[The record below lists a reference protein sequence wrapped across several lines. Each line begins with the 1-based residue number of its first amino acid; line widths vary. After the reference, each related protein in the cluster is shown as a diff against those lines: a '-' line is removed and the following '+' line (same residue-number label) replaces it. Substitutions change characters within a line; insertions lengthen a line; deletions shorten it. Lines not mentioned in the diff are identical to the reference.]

1 MAAHGV
7 HEEEPNFID
16 FLYSLS
22 YEDQYKRKPSIC
34 YNRTTDS
41 EYSGVQRFIRELELQ
56 KNDHQRDTEQTRRDL
71 KDKFQTELRQV
82 RGFTGNFDEIFEFI
96 KHSMFEL
103 QQLDKI
109 KADVDYPSST
119 WKVEHFQKYVKTL
132 DIRFMPPFQQVPAPC
147 IDTIK
152 YIPANDFM
160 AIQYRYR
167 ELASVYLDTY
177 LSCDEDVSF
186 LKELQK
192 LDFHEP
198 TTRLF
203 IDALI
208 TPILRGNSMR
218 ARLEEKLYNYKD
230 GTPSLPNCIADYVIY
245 SRDGK
250 ILGAIET
257 KAGGYLKAES
267 VIQCMLQLLALRR
280 KAPHTLFGVVTDAVR
295 YVFIVLTEDGTF
307 TFERNGAAIG
317 CYYDINSWEDLRTV
331 AGILND
337 LLQHRQHED
346 RSVSVF
352 CLPLP
357 DVIDTLEICTV
368 GIHLIQINSKCTLI
382 KQSSVYIPEGL
393 STPCDSSPSPSP

>member
-7 HEEEPNFID
+7 QQEEPNFND
-16 FLYSLS
+16 FLNSLS

-34 YNRTTDS
+34 YNRTTGS
-41 EYSGVQRFIRELELQ
+41 EHYGVQRFIRELELQ
-56 KNDHQRDTEQTRRDL
+56 KNGHQRDTEQTRRDI

-82 RGFTGNFDEIFEFI
+82 HGFTGNFDELFEFI
-96 KHSMFEL
+96 KRSMFEL

-132 DIRFMPPFQQVPAPC
+132 DIRLVPPFQQVPAPR
-147 IDTIK
+147 IGTIK
-152 YIPANDFM
+152 YIPANGFVT
-160 AIQYRYR
+160 IQQRYR
-167 ELASVYLDTY
+167 ELASVYLDVPTP
-177 LSCDEDVSF
+177 CDEDVSF
-186 LKELQK
+186 LKELKK

-208 TPILRGNSMR
+208 TPILRGNNMQ

-230 GTPSLPNCIADYVIY
+230 GSPTLPNCIADYVIY
-245 SRDGK
+245 SQTGENF
-250 ILGAIET
+250 GAIET
-257 KAGGYLKAES
+257 KAGGWLKADS

-307 TFERNGAAIG
+307 TFERTGAVVG
-317 CYYDINSWEDLRTV
+317 CYYDINSWDDLRTV
-331 AGILND
+331 AGIFNA
-337 LLQHRQHED
+337 LLQQRQHEE
-346 RSVSVF
+346 RSVSDLV
-352 CLPLP
+352 CL
-357 DVIDTLEICTV
+357 C
-368 GIHLIQINSKCTLI
+368 QI
-382 KQSSVYIPEGL
+382 
-393 STPCDSSPSPSP
+393 